1 MKAKFDINKIYD
13 DYSKHLYFSSLRIV
27 GDSHD
32 AQEIMQESI
41 IRYYKFPNKEGII
54 DIRKWLTTIC
64 IRKSLDKLRERN
76 RNKIFLEEYKEHSL
90 NELDKQ
96 VPIDRLSVQNIKE
109 AIGLLPDNYRIIFS
123 LHLIEGYDY
132 QEISQITGIRE
143 STIRTLYSRAKNKI
157 KELIKG

>member
-1 MKAKFDINKIYD
+1 MKAKFDITKIYD
-13 DYSKHLYFSSLRIV
+13 DYSKYLYFSSLRIV

-76 RNKIFLEEYKEHSL
+76 RNKI
-90 NELDKQ
+90 
-96 VPIDRLSVQNIKE
+96 
-109 AIGLLPDNYRIIFS
+109 LLA
-123 LHLIEGYDY
+123 LIV
-132 QEISQITGIRE
+132 RC
-143 STIRTLYSRAKNKI
+143 
-157 KELIKG
+157 